1 MVRRKIT
8 FLAVMLALSF
18 GVLATLGA
26 TPHQGKPPQPFGPD
40 SFSGKVTVQDSPAPQ
55 GMELFACIDDCGV
68 FRSATVGIGPG
79 GTYSQLVV
87 NPLDRSLVGHPILF
101 YLINVFGRIQA
112 VEAADFQG
120 ATDGFTLDLSFDDP
134 VPSPTPTPTVTPT
147 ASLPVPGD
155 PTVTAIPR
163 VALVAGVAA
172 ALGGI
177 VLLVVVRRRIN

>member
-1 MVRRKIT
+1 MVRRKLT
-8 FLAVMLALSF
+8 FLAVRLALSL

-26 TPHQGKPPQPFGPD
+26 TPRQGKPPQPFGPD

-55 GMELFACIDDCGV
+55 GMELFACIDDCRV
-68 FRSATVGIGPG
+68 FQSATVGIGPG
-79 GTYSQLVV
+79 GRYSQLVV

-101 YLINVFGRIQA
+101 YLLNVFGRIQA

-120 ATDGFTLDLSFDDP
+120 ATDGFKLDLSFDDP

-163 VALVAGVAA
+163 VALLAGVAA
-172 ALGGI
+172 ALAGI